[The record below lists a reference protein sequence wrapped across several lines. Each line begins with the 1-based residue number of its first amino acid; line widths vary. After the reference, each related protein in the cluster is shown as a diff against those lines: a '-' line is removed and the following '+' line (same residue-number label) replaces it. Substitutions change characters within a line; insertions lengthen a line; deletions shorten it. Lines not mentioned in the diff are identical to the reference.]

1 MASRRPN
8 CGARQYSDQMMC
20 DRCTLVWDMNDPE
33 PPDCENF
40 VVPVEFEKQ
49 QDSASK
55 GPRYSA
61 SAEAVKHLRGR
72 KAYKGSGNFGWD
84 WTTHPDPES
93 GLPTGTVV
101 TAERKLETAKL
112 PVTELDGPLLE
123 MAFYGALKKA
133 GIPGFAYRNMNSF
146 LELDVV
152 IEDYEAPADPPLAG
166 QYVAARFGV
175 IRCHGGSPFIAAA
188 RCFVKSVYG
197 PEITVQMAG

>member
-1 MASRRPN
+1 MVSKRPG
-8 CGARQYSDQMMC
+8 CEARQYSDQMQC
-20 DRCTLVWDMNDPE
+20 GRCALAWDMNDPE
-33 PPDCENF
+33 PPECEPF
-40 VVPVEFEKQ
+40 DGRAEYE
-49 QDSASK
+49 A
-55 GPRYSA
+55 PRYSA
-61 SAEAVKHLRGR
+61 SAEVVKHLR
-72 KAYKGSGNFGWD
+72 AQEA
-84 WTTHPDPES
+84 THAEKQEMLQRQR
-93 GLPTGTVV
+93 GQVKV
-101 TAERKLETAKL
+101 TAAGVERKIETTKL